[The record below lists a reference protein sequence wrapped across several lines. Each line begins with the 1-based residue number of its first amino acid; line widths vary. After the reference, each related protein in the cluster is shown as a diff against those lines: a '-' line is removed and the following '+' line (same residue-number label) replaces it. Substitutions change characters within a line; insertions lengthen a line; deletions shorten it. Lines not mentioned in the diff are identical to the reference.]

1 MVILSF
7 SHFIVDLSCALL
19 VANVASNDMLLLLI
33 LYNFCAFA
41 LDMPLGVVIEDKFP
55 PLKVASVGMGMIL
68 LSWIFLNIPILALVI
83 AGTGNALFHLGG
95 GLSVMKKNTNA
106 APLGVFIGPGAAGI
120 YLGAFIGKLWVL
132 PTLIGVLFLAIL
144 LWQTPKTSENIK
156 METEIFQGTKLAFV
170 ALFFVIVLRGFS
182 GIAHVFPWKE
192 QWSIVFILVVI
203 LGKMIGGY
211 LSDYFGAFHTGI
223 VSLLVAAICFA
234 FPTKPIFGL
243 VGIFSFQL
251 TMPITLWMLSKM
263 TTKGFAFGL
272 LTFGL
277 FIGSLPS
284 LLNLKCTIPLS
295 VFIIVSLVLFVLGV
309 RKEGYK

>member
-19 VANVASNDMLLLLI
+19 VANVATDNMLLLLI

-41 LDMPLGVVIEDKFP
+41 LEMPLGIVIEDKFP

-68 LSWIFLNIPILALVI
+68 LSWIFFNIPMLALII

-95 GLSVMKKNTNA
+95 GLSVMKKSTNA

-120 YLGAFIGKLWVL
+120 YLGAFLGKIWVL
-132 PTLIGVLFLAIL
+132 PTLVGVLFLAIV
-144 LWQTPKTSENIK
+144 LWKTPKKCEMIK
-156 METEIFQGTKLAFV
+156 MKTEIFQGTKLAFV
-170 ALFFVIVLRGFS
+170 ALFFLVVLRGFS
-182 GIAHVFPWKE
+182 GISQVFPWKE
-192 QWSIVFILVVI
+192 QWSIAFILVVI
-203 LGKMIGGY
+203 LGKMVGGY
-211 LSDYFGAFHTGI
+211 LSDYFGAFRTGI

-234 FPTKPIFGL
+234 FPTKPFFGL
-243 VGIFSFQL
+243 VGMFSFQL

-263 TTKGFAFGL
+263 TTKGFAFGI

-284 LLNLKCTIPLS
+284 LLNLKYTVLLS
-295 VFIIVSLVLFVLGV
+295 VFIIVSILLFVLGM
-309 RKEGYK
+309 RKEGVR